1 MRPASPAS
9 WFSTQPCQELQE
21 LCCKALQ
28 QLISSLGIFHFHF
41 RSSEHLRRNQNS
53 RFDFEICWSSPRR
66 LSRKSKWYQ
75 GQLSKRK
82 RAVPDEMQSKPKV
95 TLGYFDSR
103 LMVFNLPNVRRGLI
117 ISRLFI
123 ACLTCFKVNIFKRVT
138 AAIPMMNPQYI
149 ILKRLFRASL
159 RK

>member
-1 MRPASPAS
+1 MRPASPGS
-9 WFSTQPCQELQE
+9 WFSTLPCQELRE
-21 LCCKALQ
+21 LYCKALR
-28 QLISSLGIFHFHF
+28 QLIFSQETSHFHF
-41 RSSEHLRRNQNS
+41 RSSEHLRRNQNI
-53 RFDFEICWSSPRR
+53 RYAFEIYWSSPRW
-66 LSRKSKWYQ
+66 LSKKSKLYQ

-82 RAVPDEMQSKPKV
+82 QAVPDEMQSKPKV
-95 TLGYFDSR
+95 TLGYFNSR

-117 ISRLFI
+117 ISRLLI

-138 AAIPMMNPQYI
+138 AAIPMMNLQYI